1 MLKRFNL
8 SWDSALC
15 VVLVMSLLTAKQ
27 ISSDFWG
34 TDNLSNLLASVVEIA
49 LMGLGLAL
57 LVVAAEIDISIAA
70 ILGLASG
77 LLGLLHKHGVPM
89 PVAIS
94 LALLAGAAAGGLNG
108 WLVTRLK
115 LPSLA
120 VTIGTMALFR
130 GITYILLGDEAV
142 ADFPDEYTAFAL
154 GNFGQTFLPL
164 TYVWLLIPLAV
175 VFIAL
180 LQFSGLGRLIYA
192 IGANETAVRF
202 SGVNVV
208 RIKLWLFVVCGLMSA
223 LAGVVYTLR
232 FSSARADNGM
242 GFELNVVAAVLFG
255 GISIFGGKGTVV
267 GVLLSVLVI
276 GVLNNALT
284 LFDISN
290 EILTIVTGLLL
301 LSSVLVPNLLTRWRQ
316 ARLHREAVKTSAL
329 PLPPLLNNPQE
340 AGPT

>member
-15 VVLVMSLLTAKQ
+15 VVLVLSLLTAKQ

-89 PVAIS
+89 PVAIG
-94 LALLAGAAAGGLNG
+94 LALFAGAAAGGLNG

-154 GNFGQTFLPL
+154 GNFGHTFLPL

-175 VFIAL
+175 VFIIDCLFAQTNQQP
-180 LQFSGLGRLIYA
+180 LQRHHRWPTVPHARCPKSPMCFNAPTY
-192 IGANETAVRF
+192 RF
-202 SGVNVV
+202 TKSPACCMVTRMFGK
-208 RIKLWLFVVCGLMSA
+208 RSM
-223 LAGVVYTLR
+223 AG
-232 FSSARADNGM
+232 
-242 GFELNVVAAVLFG
+242 
-255 GISIFGGKGTVV
+255 
-267 GVLLSVLVI
+267 
-276 GVLNNALT
+276 
-284 LFDISN
+284 
-290 EILTIVTGLLL
+290 
-301 LSSVLVPNLLTRWRQ
+301 
-316 ARLHREAVKTSAL
+316 
-329 PLPPLLNNPQE
+329 
-340 AGPT
+340 

>member
-1 MLKRFNL
+1 MGKRFQW

-15 VVLVMSLLTAKQ
+15 ALLVISLLTAKQ

-77 LLGLLHKHGVPM
+77 LLGLLYKHGVSM

-94 LALLAGAAAGGLNG
+94 LVLMVGAAAGLLNG

-130 GITYILLGDEAV
+130 GITYIMLGDEAV
-142 ADFPDEYTAFAL
+142 AEFPEAYTTFAL
-154 GNFGQTFLPL
+154 GNFGDTFLPL
-164 TYVWLLIPLAV
+164 TYVWLLIPLSV

-180 LQFSGLGRLIYA
+180 LQFSGTGRLIYA

-202 SGVNVV
+202 SGVNVM
-208 RIKLWLFVVCGLMSA
+208 RIKVWLFVVSGFMSA
-223 LAGVVYTLR
+223 LAGIVYTLR

-255 GISIFGGKGTVV
+255 GISIFGGKGTIM
-267 GVLLSVLVI
+267 GVLLAVLVI

-284 LFDISN
+284 LFDVSN

-301 LSSVLVPNLLTRWRQ
+301 LSSVLVPNLVHRWRQ
-316 ARLHREAVKTSAL
+316 AKLHRANLNL
-329 PLPPLLNNPQE
+329 PDSSTPFNR
-340 AGPT
+340 

>member
-1 MLKRFNL
+1 MNKTLRW

-15 VVLVMSLLTAKQ
+15 IVLVLSLVMAQQ
-27 ISSDFWG
+27 ISNDFASVG
-34 TDNLSNLLASVVEIA
+34 NLSNLLASVVEIA

-77 LLGLLHKHGVPM
+77 LLGLLYKHGVSM

-94 LALLAGAAAGGLNG
+94 LVLLAGASAGLFNG

-130 GITYILLGDEAV
+130 GLTYIMLGDEAV
-142 ADFPDEYTAFAL
+142 ADFPAPYTAFAL
-154 GNFGQTFLPL
+154 ENFGGTFLPL
-164 TYVWLLIPLAV
+164 TYVCLLIPLSV

-192 IGANETAVRF
+192 MGANETAVRF

-208 RIKLWLFVVCGLMSA
+208 RIKLWLFVISGLMSA
-223 LAGVVYTLR
+223 LAGIVYTLR

-242 GFELNVVAAVLFG
+242 GFELSVVAAVLFG
-255 GISIFGGKGTVV
+255 GISIFGSKGTIA
-267 GVLLSVLVI
+267 GVLLAVLII

-284 LFDISN
+284 LFDVSN
-290 EILTIVTGLLL
+290 EVLTIVTGLLL
-301 LSSVLVPNLLTRWRQ
+301 LSSVLVPNLVHRWRQ
-316 ARLHREAVKTSAL
+316 ARLQRANLNAL
-329 PLPPLLNNPQE
+329 DAPPPINP
-340 AGPT
+340 

>member
-15 VVLVMSLLTAKQ
+15 VVLVLSLLTAKQ

-89 PVAIS
+89 PVAIG

-154 GNFGQTFLPL
+154 GNFGHTFLPL

-208 RIKLWLFVVCGLMSA
+208 RIKWWLFVVCGLMSA

-316 ARLHREAVKTSAL
+316 AQLHREAVKTSAL
-329 PLPPLLNNPQE
+329 PLPPS
-340 AGPT
+340 

>member
-1 MLKRFNL
+1 MGKRFQW

-15 VVLVMSLLTAKQ
+15 ALLVISLLTAKQ

-77 LLGLLHKHGVPM
+77 LLGLLYKQGVSM

-94 LALLAGAAAGGLNG
+94 LVLMVGAAAGLLNG

-130 GITYILLGDEAV
+130 GITYIMLGDEAV
-142 ADFPDEYTAFAL
+142 AEFPEAYTTFAL
-154 GNFGQTFLPL
+154 GNFGDTFLPL
-164 TYVWLLIPLAV
+164 TYVWLLIPLSV

-180 LQFSGLGRLIYA
+180 LQFSGTGRLIYA

-202 SGVNVV
+202 SGVNVM
-208 RIKLWLFVVCGLMSA
+208 RIKVWLFVVSGFMSA
-223 LAGVVYTLR
+223 LAGIVYTLR

-255 GISIFGGKGTVV
+255 GISIFGGKGTII
-267 GVLLSVLVI
+267 GVLLAVLVI

-284 LFDISN
+284 LFDVSN

-301 LSSVLVPNLLTRWRQ
+301 LSSVLVPNLVHRWRQ
-316 ARLHREAVKTSAL
+316 AKLHRANLNL
-329 PLPPLLNNPQE
+329 PDSSTPFNR
-340 AGPT
+340 